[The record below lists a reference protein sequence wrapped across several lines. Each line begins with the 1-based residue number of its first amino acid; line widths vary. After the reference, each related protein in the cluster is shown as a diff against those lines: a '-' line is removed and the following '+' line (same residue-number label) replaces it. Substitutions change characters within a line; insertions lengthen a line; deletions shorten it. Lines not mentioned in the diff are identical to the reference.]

1 MNQIE
6 NEEAVQA
13 EDEFL
18 VITPGMQ
25 WYILQAST
33 NREDSVA
40 EAIRRKSPSVN
51 GQIGRVMVPSLP
63 ERRMKNG
70 RVTVVQKK
78 LYPSYIFIEVASE
91 KGIPEDVWYIVKET
105 PGAID
110 FIGGRSALPISEN
123 DAAEMLKVALAKKPA
138 PAATFEK
145 GQLVKVNGGSF
156 EGFEGLIESVDE
168 KHGTASVELIIFGRS
183 TEVEIECWQLEKMI

>member
-1 MNQIE
+1 MEQIE
-6 NEEAVQA
+6 NAETLA
-13 EDEFL
+13 EDEFR

-33 NREDSVA
+33 NREDGVA
-40 EAIRRKSPSVN
+40 EAIRRKAPGTD
-51 GQIGRVMVPSLP
+51 GQIGRVMVPSVP
-63 ERRMKNG
+63 ERRVKNG
-70 RVTVVQKK
+70 RVTIVQKK
-78 LYPSYIFIEVASE
+78 LYPGYIFMEVASE
-91 KGIPEDVWYIVKET
+91 RGIPEDVWYIVKET
-105 PGAID
+105 QGAVD
-110 FIGGRSALPISEN
+110 FIGGRNALPISET

-168 KHGTASVELIIFGRS
+168 KHGTASVEMVVFGRS
-183 TEVEIECWQLEKMI
+183 TEVEIECWQLEKV